1 MPIFRPCRVA
11 EILALA
17 ATVSLSQPSAAVG
30 ADDRRVAL
38 TTDGRPIPVAPE
50 VVARN
55 EAGVAVRATRIST
68 PLVIDGQLD
77 ESVYTQVKPITE
89 FVQQDPHEG
98 APVSERTEAWVLYDD
113 RNIYVAC
120 RCLDEHPD
128 RMVANEMRRDSTNL
142 RQNDNFAVE
151 LDTFHDKRNGFLFYV
166 TPVGGMWDSLTTDER
181 SNNGDWNTVWEAKG
195 RRTANG
201 WIAEIAI
208 PFKSLRYK
216 PGRDQ
221 VWGINLRRG
230 IRYKNEYAYISP
242 IKPQW
247 GVGGIFHVSAAATLV
262 GLEAPPS
269 GKNLEIKPATINRLT
284 TDHLAVPATTN
295 HVKADVAVDAKYGL
309 TKSLTADLTYNT
321 DFAQVEADEVQVNL
335 TRFSLQFPEKR
346 DFFLEGQGTFQFGV
360 VSSAGSPGATG
371 ASASGGLTDAPTI
384 FYSRQIGLSNGIV
397 IPILGGGRLSGR
409 AGKWSVGAL
418 NIASK
423 ADDTAKVPQTD
434 FTVLRVR
441 RDVLRRSTIGVMV
454 ANRSQ
459 SIVASGANTLAGI
472 DGNFSFFQNVYVSG
486 YVAGTSTPARTSD
499 QTSYRGNFTYGSD
512 RYGFSLDRVVV
523 ERNFNPEVGFV
534 PRQNVRRNFAAA
546 RFSPRPRRN
555 RIVRRFSY
563 EAGYNYETDT
573 ANRLESREVQGD
585 YRIEMQN
592 SDVLSV
598 EAFRNYELLR
608 TPLSLASNVK
618 VPAGAYGFSHLRTA
632 VALGQQHRLSGVAAC
647 DTGQFYDGTKQTF
660 SLNARYGFTPQ
671 LGVEPNVSLN
681 WVERAGTSALIRAT
695 GARTTFTVTPRMF
708 VSALVQ
714 YASSTHSLS
723 TNFRFRWEYQ
733 PGSELFVVYTD
744 GHDTSAA
751 IGTSRLQNRGVVIK
765 ANRLFRL

>member
-1 MPIFRPCRVA
+1 MLPVRLSRLPAV
-11 EILALA
+11 LAL
-17 ATVSLSQPSAAVG
+17 VAAVVHFHPSVALG
-30 ADDRRVAL
+30 ADDGPAAL

-50 VVARN
+50 VIASN
-55 EAGVAVRATRIST
+55 KAGVAIRATRIST

-77 ESVYTQVKPITE
+77 ESVYAQVKSITE

-98 APVSERTEAWVLYDD
+98 APVSEHTEAWVLYDD
-113 RNIYVAC
+113 HNVYIAC
-120 RCLDEHPD
+120 RCLDEHPEH
-128 RMVANEMRRDSTNL
+128 MVANEMRRDSTNL

-195 RRTANG
+195 RRIANG

-216 PGRDQ
+216 PGREQ

-230 IRYKNEYAYISP
+230 LRYKNENAYVSP

-269 GKNLEIKPATINRLT
+269 SKNLEIKPATINRLT
-284 TDHLAVPATTN
+284 TDRLAIPAVAN
-295 HVKADVAVDAKYGL
+295 RVKADVAVDAKYGL

-346 DFFLEGQGTFQFGV
+346 DFFLEGQGMFQFGA
-360 VSSAGSPGATG
+360 VSSTGSPAATG
-371 ASASGGLTDAPTI
+371 ASASGGSTDAPTI
-384 FYSRQIGLSNGIV
+384 FYSRQIGLSNGTV
-397 IPILGGGRLSGR
+397 VPILGGGRVSGR

-418 NIASK
+418 NMASR
-423 ADDTAKVPQTD
+423 ADTTAKVPQTD
-434 FTVLRVR
+434 FTVIRVR
-441 RDVLRRSTIGVMV
+441 RDVLHRSTVGLMV
-454 ANRSQ
+454 ADRSQ
-459 SIVASGANTLAGI
+459 SVVASGANTLVGV

-486 YVAGTSTPARTSD
+486 YIAGTSTPTRTSD
-499 QTSYRGNFTYGSD
+499 QGSYRGNVSYGSD
-512 RYGFSLDRVVV
+512 RYGFSVDRMAID
-523 ERNFNPEVGFV
+523 RNFNPEIGFV
-534 PRQNVRRNFAAA
+534 PRQNVRRNFASA

-555 RIVRRFSY
+555 HLVRRFSY
-563 EAGYNYETDT
+563 DGGYNYETDNT
-573 ANRLESREVQGD
+573 NRLESREVQGD

-608 TPLSLASNVK
+608 KPLSLASNVK

-632 VALGQQHRLSGVAAC
+632 LALGQQHRLSGVAAF
-647 DTGQFYDGTKQTF
+647 DTGEFYDGTKHTF
-660 SLNARYGFTPQ
+660 SLNARYGFTRQ

-681 WVERAGTSALIRAT
+681 WVERSGTSALIRAT

-744 GHDTSAA
+744 GHDTSAVLGA
-751 IGTSRLQNRGVVIK
+751 PSLQNRGVVIK